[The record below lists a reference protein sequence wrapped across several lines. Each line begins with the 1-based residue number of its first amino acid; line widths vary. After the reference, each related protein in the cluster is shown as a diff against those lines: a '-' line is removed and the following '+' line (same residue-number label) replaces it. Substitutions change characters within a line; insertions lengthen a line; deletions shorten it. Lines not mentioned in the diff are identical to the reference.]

1 MLGDSPV
8 HPRCGCPKLQPA
20 KFLPRVVFS
29 EPRLQHPYVLLRAC
43 FCSTP
48 RWLPATGAGSSPCP
62 ANPTGLLLGSTVKP
76 WQQTVLGGAPQI
88 CRGCRAVCWRQRL
101 RLRLPNLPRGS
112 CLPFPMNI

>member
-29 EPRLQHPYVLLRAC
+29 EPWLQHPYVLLRAC

-76 WQQTVLGGAPQI
+76 WQQTVLGGAAQI
-88 CRGCRAVCWRQRL
+88 C
-101 RLRLPNLPRGS
+101 
-112 CLPFPMNI
+112 